1 MLITLPTP
9 NRVFRL
15 DTGGKFCYIKSSKFV
30 GLRKDK
36 LNLMNKTNSNKL
48 VVGSLVADPG
58 TRVEGHLSVGNMPDG
73 TRIRMPVVLINGKK
87 QGKTL
92 YLQAISDGNEL
103 NGIAV
108 IHEILGLIDPVEL
121 NGSII
126 AVPVV
131 NVHAFHAKQAYS
143 PVDNV
148 KMNRCFPGRSD
159 GTSSERIAFQ
169 LFEKAIRNADYCID
183 LHQGGVQPMIDE
195 VRVRVGKKH
204 DCHNSCMTLARVFG
218 IGYILD
224 QKGPKGQLA
233 QAAPDLGI
241 PTIDPE
247 LGGTHGWDEES
258 IKKGVQG
265 VLNVLRHYQF
275 IEGTSEIPERQV
287 VVNRFVSIVCNKGG
301 FVYYKANLY
310 DELEARQPIA
320 EIRDVFGHV
329 IEVVRSPDEG
339 IFWSHPVYPMVAS
352 GGIIGKIGTPISYL

>member
-1 MLITLPTP
+1 MLITNSVILK
-9 NRVFRL
+9 
-15 DTGGKFCYIKSSKFV
+15 DKQFV
-30 GLRKDK
+30 GLRKPTRNVMHK
-36 LNLMNKTNSNKL
+36 INSNKL
-48 VVGSLVADPG
+48 VVGSLVAEPG
-58 TRVEGHLSVGNMPDG
+58 TRVEGRLSVGNMADG
-73 TRIRMPVVLINGKK
+73 TPIRVPVVLINGK
-87 QGKTL
+87 QPGKTL

-108 IHEILGLIDPVEL
+108 IHEILGKIDPTEL
-121 NGSII
+121 SGRLIV
-126 AVPVV
+126 VPVV

-159 GTSSERIAFQ
+159 GTSSERIAYQ

-204 DCHNSCMTLARVFG
+204 QCHSACLTLARVFG

-233 QAAPDLGI
+233 QAAPDIGI

-247 LGGTHGWDEES
+247 LGGTHGWDTTS
-258 IKKGVQG
+258 INKGVQG
-265 VLNVLRHYQF
+265 VLNVLKHYQF
-275 IEGTSEIPERQV
+275 INGTSEIPDQQI
-287 VVNRFVSIVCNKGG
+287 VVNKFVSILSNKGG

-310 DELEARQPIA
+310 DRLEVRQPIA
-320 EIRDVFGHV
+320 EICDVFGNVSEV
-329 IEVVRSPDEG
+329 IRAPDEG